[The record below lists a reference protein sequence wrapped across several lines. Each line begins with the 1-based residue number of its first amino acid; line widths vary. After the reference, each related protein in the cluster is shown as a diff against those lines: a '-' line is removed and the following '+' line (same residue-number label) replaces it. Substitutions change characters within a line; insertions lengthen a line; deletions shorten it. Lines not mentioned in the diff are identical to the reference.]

1 MCDMP
6 EYGKIPLRYCSILRM
21 NYNNRVKMKMMMMAE
36 DYFTHTLTLTLK
48 KWNLEFSMWR
58 VFTVYRE
65 VKTFRI
71 NLPRS
76 SAKHKTL
83 SSGRRIKLVKY
94 QARKQ
99 HVINASCNAINF
111 KYKYKKFLTLF
122 IFRTAAVFIT
132 LN

>member
-21 NYNNRVKMKMMMMAE
+21 NYNSRVKMKMMMMAE

-48 KWNLEFSMWR
+48 NEIWNSQCDEY
-58 VFTVYRE
+58 VFTVLRE
-65 VKTFRI
+65 VKTFRK

-76 SAKHKTL
+76 SAKQKTL

-94 QARKQ
+94 
-99 HVINASCNAINF
+99 
-111 KYKYKKFLTLF
+111 
-122 IFRTAAVFIT
+122 
-132 LN
+132 